1 MIKISDLRV
10 SDHIGVLFEIC
21 MSVFSLL
28 LLVELL
34 GFFGVPVVSIQYVR
48 VVISRFHLGYSLR
61 WGLLLFAGV
70 SLALFYKTQGK
81 TMQKPVIASVLGGF
95 FFQVFPF
102 WVGLAYSVLLFFYI
116 IFSYSPRVNLLNR
129 FFLTLCA
136 LELFSL
142 VHWASQ
148 FIFPNSLFQSIAL
161 VEDQLYGFAAIFAP
175 AFSLVFLLLG
185 LLPITLKDTKG
196 SFLQSPRKWGLP
208 VSPRKLFIASVLFA
222 VLLPLIPYN
231 QMTNPGLNPTS
242 PDVHL
247 LAGWVEESSV
257 DISSIFTISEGSR
270 IGFILSTLLFKSL
283 LELDS
288 YKAVLFFP
296 SVIFPLFVAS
306 VYYLTVQGTRD
317 RGIGAL
323 SAFFTVFGFV
333 LTEGMFVYFIS
344 NIQFLT
350 LFTTSLGVMFDY
362 QRTGSRKSLVVS
374 TLLFVVA
381 MFFHPWAFSQMYLSM
396 CMYLLIEARPAI
408 KTRVATPALKG
419 LAVFVLFSGSANLVY
434 SRFLGYG
441 GIASLSSQVIQF
453 KPWLF
458 IPEHIQAVNLVYH
471 GALSNSLIFLV
482 SIAGVLLMDRKDSF
496 SKAMIAILVT
506 VSLGYG
512 FFDSYTKNRVLI
524 NVFYGVFSGYAASS
538 LLSNSQYS
546 FFKSF
551 FYFYAVSVMVYTFKL
566 LFFFI

>member
-28 LLVELL
+28 LLIELL
-34 GFFGVPVVSIQYVR
+34 SYFGVPVVSIQYVR
-48 VVISRFHLGYSLR
+48 VVVARFHLGYSLR

-161 VEDQLYGFAAIFAP
+161 VENQLYGFAAIFAP

-208 VSPRKLFIASVLFA
+208 VSPRTLFIASVLFA
-222 VLLPLIPYN
+222 VLLPLLPYN
-231 QMTNPGLNPTS
+231 PITNPGLNPTS

-270 IGFILSTLLFKSL
+270 IGFLLSTLLFKSL
-283 LELDS
+283 LGLDS

-296 SVIFPLFVAS
+296 CVVFPLFVAS
-306 VYYLTVQGTRD
+306 VYYLTVQGTLN
-317 RGIGAL
+317 RGLGAL
-323 SAFFTVFGFV
+323 SAFFSVFGFI

-344 NIQFLT
+344 NIQFLA
-350 LFTTSLGVMFDY
+350 LFSTSLGVMFSY
-362 QRTGSRKSLVVS
+362 QRTGSSKSLVVS

-396 CMYLLIEARPAI
+396 CIYLLFEARPAI
-408 KTRVATPALKG
+408 RIRVATPALKG
-419 LAVFVLFSGSANLVY
+419 LVVFLLFSGFVNLVY
-434 SRFLGYG
+434 GRFLGYG
-441 GIASLSSQVIQF
+441 GISVVSSLVFQF

-458 IPEHIQAVNLVYH
+458 IQEHIQAVNLVYH
-471 GALSNSLIFLV
+471 GALGNSLIFV
-482 SIAGVLLMDRKDSF
+482 ASIVGVLLMDRKDSF

-506 VSLGYG
+506 VSLGYV
-512 FFDSYTKNRVLI
+512 FLDSYTKNRVLI

-538 LLSNSQYS
+538 LLSNSQYP

-566 LFFFI
+566 LFFFT